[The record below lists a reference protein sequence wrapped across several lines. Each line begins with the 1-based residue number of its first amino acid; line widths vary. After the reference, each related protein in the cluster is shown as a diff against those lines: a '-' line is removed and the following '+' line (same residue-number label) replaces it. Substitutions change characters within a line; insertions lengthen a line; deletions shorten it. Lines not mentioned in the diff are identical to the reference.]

1 MMDDIASLRKALGD
15 VGIDIARRIA
25 DASIDDIDACLMF
38 SELQELKREV
48 AMVFSEAEESLAN
61 RIQGRIITLPDG
73 SLAERKQGG
82 DRKAWDH
89 KSLASDVADRLIQSS
104 VDMDTGEVVLEP
116 KDLMVRMLDYAA
128 PSYWRVGE
136 LSKLGINPDRYC
148 EKSEGKSSIVIKKGK
163 L

>member
-1 MMDDIASLRKALGD
+1 MDDISALRKALGD
-15 VGIDIARRIA
+15 FGIDIARRIA
-25 DASIDDIDACLMF
+25 DDSMDDCSACLLF
-38 SELQELKREV
+38 SDLQEMKREV
-48 AMVFSEAEESLAN
+48 ALVYSEAEEALAN
-61 RIQGRIITLPDG
+61 RIQGRIVTLPDG
-73 SLAERKQGG
+73 SLVERKQGG
-82 DRKAWDH
+82 DRKSWDH

-136 LSKLGINPDRYC
+136 LSKIGLNPDRYC